1 MTTVIGRVRARRY
14 RQFMTLP
21 EQTLADIVTTDTRAA
36 VVFDRMGLD
45 YCCQGQQ
52 TLAEAARQHGVPLT
66 EVVSQLE
73 VLGPRQAGDSV
84 DDWPALDDLTRH
96 IVTTHH
102 AYVRQ
107 SVPQIA
113 GWLTRLIERHGARH
127 PELVEVEATFRRLAD
142 DMGAHMLKEENILFP
157 FVDALARAVRTG
169 GRLPASPFGTILNPI
184 RMMEADHQESGG
196 DLAHLR
202 ALTGG
207 FRAPAD
213 GCTTYRACYA
223 ELERFE
229 ADLHRHVHLE
239 NHILFPRAIALE
251 AELA

>member
-1 MTTVIGRVRARRY
+1 MT
-14 RQFMTLP
+14 FP
-21 EQTLADIVTTDTRAA
+21 EQTLADIVTADTRTA

-45 YCCQGQQ
+45 YCCQGQR
-52 TLAEAARQHGVPLT
+52 TLADAALELGLPLGDI
-66 EVVSQLE
+66 VSQLE
-73 VLGPRQAGDSV
+73 VLGPHDAGEHLE
-84 DDWPALDDLTRH
+84 DWSTLDALTRH

-102 AYVRQ
+102 AYVREHA
-107 SVPQIA
+107 PQIVA
-113 GWLTRLIERHGARH
+113 WLDRLIERHGARH
-127 PELVEVEATFRRLAD
+127 PELAEVGITFHRIAD
-142 DMGAHMLKEENILFP
+142 DMATHMLKEENILFP
-157 FVDALARAVRTG
+157 FIDALARAVDTDR
-169 GRLPASPFGTILNPI
+169 RLPPSPFGTILNPI
-184 RMMEADHQESGG
+184 RMMEADHQASGG

-202 ALTGG
+202 AITAGYT
-207 FRAPAD
+207 PPPD